1 MNNSFEGMLLF
12 LKKLV
17 VFDLDGTLNQIH
29 LFSVPAHQQAMKE
42 MQIEIK
48 SGALITSTFG
58 QKSNET
64 VKILAPTLDEA
75 DQINY
80 YKRVS
85 VLESENIV
93 KYGKPYEGVPEMLKN
108 LKAAGYILAVCSN
121 ASIRYITMVI
131 DALNI
136 HQYISYIQPKFADH
150 TKVYALGRLLDEVK
164 PEKAVMVG
172 DRKYDFEAARGNNI
186 PFIGCLYGYCPPEME
201 GADIAVKS
209 AEEILNAA
217 LKLFGE

>member
-1 MNNSFEGMLLF
+1 MLLS

-29 LFSVPAHQQAMKE
+29 LFSVPAHQQAMLE
-42 MQIEIK
+42 MKIEMKSSELIK
-48 SGALITSTFG
+48 STFG

-75 DQINY
+75 GQTHY

-93 KYGKPYEGVPEMLKN
+93 KYGKPFNGIPEMLKS
-108 LKAAGYILAVCSN
+108 LKDGGYILAVCSN
-121 ASIRYITMVI
+121 ASIRYITMVL
-131 DALNI
+131 DALDI
-136 HQYISYIQPKFADH
+136 HQYISHIQPKFAEH
-150 TKVYALGRLLDEVK
+150 TKVYALGRLLEELN

-172 DRKYDFEAARGNNI
+172 DRKYDLEAARGNNI
-186 PFIGCLYGYCPPEME
+186 PFIGCLYGYCPAEIE
-201 GADIAVKS
+201 DADITVKS
-209 AEEILNAA
+209 AEELFCAV
-217 LKLFGE
+217 LKLLGE